1 MTTKRETGLIDKFR
15 VQRTDGTDAPGQKHD
30 GCDYF
35 VLDLT
40 HDPHA
45 LPAIKAYA
53 DSCRADYPVLAVEL
67 DRKVAL
73 RGAFF
78 TAGDPGKR

>member
-1 MTTKRETGLIDKFR
+1 MDKTTTGLFHKFNVER
-15 VQRTDGTDAPGQKHD
+15 VDGTSAPGQKHD

-45 LPAIKAYA
+45 LPALRAYA
-53 DSCRADYPVLAVEL
+53 QSCRADYPKLADDL
-67 DRKVAL
+67 DAKAAL
-73 RGAFF
+73 RGTFF
-78 TAGDPGKR
+78 TRMDGR